1 METRVVPNEPTTEMC
16 KKGAQVL
23 AGNAAG
29 IGVDWGTAK
38 QIYKAML
45 AATPSQPAQTSID
58 EMVDRFLSW
67 RLPNRFSPDNYISFD
82 RERAER
88 MRDDTNGLSWPM
100 GTNLLTADEAKQM
113 LKHVIGP
120 TLSSALKQKFEQ
132 PAQTGEETNAEGYPG
147 IVHDFETVREALVSL
162 VAVARRYLP
171 DYDEHPE
178 VQKADD
184 ALAQCEQQ
192 PMLIGGSVLHSQ
204 PNAAGQDTMPDTE
217 TNVDAQASNR
227 SNVIVG
233 NERPS
238 RGRSLTTPA
247 PAAPDGDTPMTD
259 AAAHGFVQMNPQK
272 TDIDMWG
279 IECVDADF
287 ARQLE
292 RRLREMTPSE
302 EIVAIARDF
311 VNHTCG
317 EGNARSICAIVSR
330 ELLRIAALAKGESK

>member
-1 METRVVPNEPTTEMC
+1 MDSVRVPVEPTMGMFDDFCAVFRVPFDKFLE
-16 KKGAQVL
+16 A
-23 AGNAAG
+23 
-29 IGVDWGTAK
+29 
-38 QIYKAML
+38 YKAML
-45 AATPSQPAQTSID
+45 AAAPAAEPSSEKDAAQT
-58 EMVDRFLSW
+58 
-67 RLPNRFSPDNYISFD
+67 P
-82 RERAER
+82 ER
-88 MRDDTNGLSWPM
+88 
-100 GTNLLTADEAKQM
+100 
-113 LKHVIGP
+113 
-120 TLSSALKQKFEQ
+120 
-132 PAQTGEETNAEGYPG
+132 TNAEGYPG

-192 PMLIGGSVLHSQ
+192 PMLIGGSVWHSQ

-292 RRLREMTPSE
+292 RRLRKADEDMKTVVANYERVVRVVVTP
-302 EIVAIARDF
+302 IKRTA
-311 VNHTCG
+311 
-317 EGNARSICAIVSR
+317 EG
-330 ELLRIAALAKGESK
+330 AL